1 MELAVRNWKQGQE
14 PGNREE
20 EAFYKTI
27 EKNLVIIGKETKNLV
42 CTKYIQKEMDS
53 QSGNQQCVCC
63 WNQHCSISLIRKRQN
78 AGVG

>member
-42 CTKYIQKEMDS
+42 CTKYRRKWIP
-53 QSGNQQCVCC
+53 NLV
-63 WNQHCSISLIRKRQN
+63 ISVFERTLFYIFD
-78 AGVG
+78 